1 MFVTSDIFDLQA
13 IGRWRG
19 FDWRENLVAG
29 VEVHG
34 ASWRGYEAGAAF
46 LLEATRRCGLL
57 SEMKWAG
64 YNRPGDR
71 RTNNIK
77 PASFARLAQGAL
89 SGAKT
94 ADSVLFRGDV
104 SAPGSRL
111 GEVLVG
117 GQAGATPPR
126 VPLAYEP
133 TARRYHPFSADFI
146 FPALAT
152 SEAKAAELL
161 RLAVEMLD
169 AEYGYYFV
177 RDDLCGPWVY
187 AAGIGTPLDYS
198 DLNYEDDKEIWR
210 WRQYVKSGRL
220 WSAEYPLLRDLY
232 QINLISERHKIV
244 ETAGLSRLIDWIEAR
259 SDRGRLDELGRGRWL
274 WALTDEEIFNVRP
287 LLNQAGLLKSCRD
300 RVYRDLHPGT
310 GVKPYAAPRCYTA
323 ARVR

>member
-1 MFVTSDIFDLQA
+1 MFVTSDIFDLKP

-19 FDWRENLVAG
+19 VEWRENLIGG
-29 VEVHG
+29 VDVHG

-46 LLEATRRCGLL
+46 LLGATRRCGLTA
-57 SEMKWAG
+57 EMKWAG

-71 RTNNIK
+71 RTNNIR
-77 PASFARLAQGAL
+77 PTSFERLARGAL

-104 SAPGSRL
+104 EASGSRNGYL
-111 GEVLVG
+111 LVG

-126 VPLAYEP
+126 VTLAGNP
-133 TARRYHPFSADFI
+133 TTSPSEPFSADYI
-146 FPALAT
+146 FPVLAG
-152 SEAKAAELL
+152 SETRAAELL
-161 RLAVEMLD
+161 RLAVEMLG

-232 QINLISERHKIV
+232 QINLISERYKIV
-244 ETAGLSRLIDWIEAR
+244 ETAGLRRLIDWIEAR
-259 SDRGRLDELGRGRWL
+259 PGRGRLDELGRGRWL
-274 WALTDEEIFNVRP
+274 WALTDEEIFSLRP
-287 LLNQAGLLKSCRD
+287 LLNEAGLLKSCRD

-310 GVKPYAAPRCYTA
+310 GVKPFASPHCSTA
-323 ARVR
+323 TPVR